1 MFVWILVGFL
11 GLIAVL
17 WLLFLAAS
25 ASVEIMKD
33 IVESARSV
41 MVYCR
46 SLFRRISIDKTKSL
60 RERNQH
66 RIQVALSGQLSSELD
81 VPKVVNQTLENI
93 MHAEGRLDLLKT
105 HAEWPR
111 EWSPE
116 FEGLLEWIELRHE
129 LWLGLT
135 KRLQDQVVARRLNAQ
150 KRQRQDDSEKEL
162 FWNTNQGFFKMF
174 LGSAERACVSI
185 DAYGDKVIDEDALK
199 KQTEICLVKIK
210 SRIGQSIPKS
220 SIPSVFLFEQG
231 SDSKLDLNDWEME
244 SFLQERFKAYI
255 TTSGAGT
262 EDLREIDQMSGIQFE
277 VWVADSLKAHGHQN
291 VRGTPAT
298 GDQGADLITE
308 LDGKKIIIQ
317 SKRYKANVGNAA
329 VQEVSSAVAFYKAD
343 EGWVITSSYFTESAV
358 QLARSC
364 SVKLIDRNQLLE
376 PERWGKL
383 G

>member
-1 MFVWILVGFL
+1 MLVWILVGFL

-33 IVESARSV
+33 IVESTRSV

-135 KRLQDQVVARRLNAQ
+135 KRLQDQVGARRLHAE

-162 FWNTNQGFFKMF
+162 FWNTNQRREPK
-174 LGSAERACVSI
+174 GS
-185 DAYGDKVIDEDALK
+185 
-199 KQTEICLVKIK
+199 
-210 SRIGQSIPKS
+210 GQC
-220 SIPSVFLFEQG
+220 
-231 SDSKLDLNDWEME
+231 
-244 SFLQERFKAYI
+244 R
-255 TTSGAGT
+255 
-262 EDLREIDQMSGIQFE
+262 
-277 VWVADSLKAHGHQN
+277 
-291 VRGTPAT
+291 
-298 GDQGADLITE
+298 
-308 LDGKKIIIQ
+308 
-317 SKRYKANVGNAA
+317 
-329 VQEVSSAVAFYKAD
+329 
-343 EGWVITSSYFTESAV
+343 V
-358 QLARSC
+358 QLAAPS
-364 SVKLIDRNQLLE
+364 DA
-376 PERWGKL
+376 GA
-383 G
+383 